1 MHYVQWSAK
10 GGETDGLWRM
20 VAVVRDKVGA
30 RPHANLVAKLQKW
43 GFERRKQ
50 CVLRIKWMLFNYRL
64 L

>member
-1 MHYVQWSAK
+1 MHYVQWSAE

-43 GFERRKQ
+43 GFERRS
-50 CVLRIKWMLFNYRL
+50 
-64 L
+64 